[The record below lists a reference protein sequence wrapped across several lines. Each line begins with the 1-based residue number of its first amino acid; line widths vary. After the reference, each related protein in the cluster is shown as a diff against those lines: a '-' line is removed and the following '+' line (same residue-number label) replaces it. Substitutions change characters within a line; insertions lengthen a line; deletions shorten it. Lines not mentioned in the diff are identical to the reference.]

1 MAKTVAA
8 WEKALEG
15 GIEWEGQQI
24 IRCMQ
29 TTLTGHDGRYQRSGG
44 SDRSCLIGI
53 EFLAS
58 YYPEFAK
65 EPKVNTVGAVLAML
79 QDEYSSWRSKF
90 ELHPKAAESG
100 KTELR

>member
-1 MAKTVAA
+1 MVGTKVEVTKIGAV
-8 WEKALEG
+8 
-15 GIEWEGQQI
+15 
-24 IRCMQ
+24 
-29 TTLTGHDGRYQRSGG
+29 S
-44 SDRSCLIGI
+44 LIGI

-79 QDEYSSWRSKF
+79 QDEYSLWRSKF

>member
-1 MAKTVAA
+1 MVGTKVEVTKIGAV
-8 WEKALEG
+8 
-15 GIEWEGQQI
+15 
-24 IRCMQ
+24 
-29 TTLTGHDGRYQRSGG
+29 S
-44 SDRSCLIGI
+44 LIGI

-58 YYPEFAK
+58 YYPDFAK

-79 QDEYSSWRSKF
+79 QDEYSLWRSKF